1 MTTDTILMKRRA
13 RYPGEVGFFP
23 DNEMSQEDIAQ
34 ATINEEV
41 IVTWYR
47 PRTLE
52 RLRYLWGLVYKI
64 WQNTD
69 RWMDHHEAM
78 EELKER
84 AHFTRMRWDS
94 KEKMLKPRVKSLKRI
109 NDNELR
115 LLTERIIDVICQE
128 ILPGIERDDLR
139 REVEEMFKDRV
150 A

>member
-1 MTTDTILMKRRA
+1 VTTDTILMKRRA

-23 DNEMSQEDIAQ
+23 DNEMSQEDIAP
-34 ATINEEV
+34 ATMNEEV

-47 PRTLE
+47 PKTLE
-52 RLRYLWGLVYKI
+52 RQRYLWGLVYKT

-84 AHFTRMRWDS
+84 AHFTRMRWDN
-94 KEKMLKPRVKSLKRI
+94 KTKTRRPYLKSMKRI
-109 NDNELR
+109 SDSELR

-139 REVEEMFKDRV
+139 REVEEMFSTK
-150 A
+150 